1 MAEILDAGNSWKL
14 VINTTAKRLD
24 PGEGFIDEF
33 AAKGYRAELGQDPVS
48 GKHVVMWV
56 EYDKKRNTLDD
67 VAKKVD
73 QLRTCGRCSTLDK
86 KNLNLDKVSVWGGST
101 GGGAEPHFA
110 GEYPDARGAD
120 ISQSQG
126 RPAASVFGAD
136 LRKPSAVKDMFA
148 NMFFDA
154 YFTRAG
160 KYYFGL
166 MMGDETL
173 IDSAL
178 PKSQE
183 EMGPFMNEVLDFMT
197 GEAEF
202 VRSPEE
208 AKEFLGALRA
218 PVPEQAG
225 SSRTRRN
232 KRAGSSGTVIY

>member
-1 MAEILDAGNSWKL
+1 MAEILDAGSSWKL
-14 VINTTAKRLD
+14 VINTTATRLD
-24 PGEGFIDEF
+24 PSEGFIDEF
-33 AAKGYRAELGQDPVS
+33 AAKGYRAEVGQDPVS

-56 EYDKKRNTLDD
+56 EYDKKRNTLDE

-73 QLRTCGRCSTLDK
+73 QLRSCGRCSTLDK
-86 KNLNLDKVSVWGGST
+86 KNLNLDKVSVWGGSG
-101 GGGAEPHFA
+101 GGGAAPYPA
-110 GEYPDARGAD
+110 GEYPAARGAD
-120 ISQSQG
+120 IPQFRGQPG
-126 RPAASVFGAD
+126 ASAFGAD

-166 MMGDETL
+166 MMGDEAL

-225 SSRTRRN
+225 SRTRKN